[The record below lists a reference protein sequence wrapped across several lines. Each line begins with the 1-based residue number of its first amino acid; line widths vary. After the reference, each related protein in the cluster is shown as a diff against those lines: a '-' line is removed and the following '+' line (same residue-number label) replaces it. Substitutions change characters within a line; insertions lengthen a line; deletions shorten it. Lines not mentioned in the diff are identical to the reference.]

1 MLKTPSWLD
10 TQAMDAEEADNAQ
23 SDACHLGASD
33 IPNSCG
39 GHTSTA
45 NTNNQWHRGCGLT
58 LRVTPSGWDQHQPK
72 TCLLNPNIP
81 QPKCMLLGSD
91 TQEKVKMYWANLPAI
106 TLKSATQPP
115 VTTDYWLL
123 TTAPVSSTH
132 INLYCADQPA
142 PCTQGTV
149 TRATPTSETHNTA
162 PTVE

>member
-1 MLKTPSWLD
+1 
-10 TQAMDAEEADNAQ
+10 
-23 SDACHLGASD
+23 
-33 IPNSCG
+33 
-39 GHTSTA
+39 
-45 NTNNQWHRGCGLT
+45 
-58 LRVTPSGWDQHQPK
+58 
-72 TCLLNPNIP
+72 
-81 QPKCMLLGSD
+81 MLLGSD